1 MWVDEHLGKKVKLKV
16 YDTVLVGGIEWLF
29 RRDGSREDRRHLL
42 SDIKSLRDRGR
53 PHLSWLTYSD
63 TTKP

>member
-1 MWVDEHLGKKVKLKV
+1 MWVDEHLGREVKLKV
-16 YDTVLVGGIEWLF
+16 YNTVLVGGIELL
-29 RRDGSREDRRHLL
+29 RRDGIREDRRHLL